1 MAKKKTTSFQ
11 DNLAQYSELVQI
23 RAVYRDTVQ
32 RIQAEFLATDTQ
44 KTVKQ
49 LQAKDGEFS
58 IAVTQEALEAVVG
71 ELDKRIEALSAEIE
85 ELE

>member
-1 MAKKKTTSFQ
+1 MAKKKTTDFQ
-11 DNLAQYSELVQI
+11 ENLSKYSELVQI
-23 RAVYRDTVQ
+23 RATYRESMQ
-32 RIQAEFLATDTQ
+32 RIQSEFLATDTQ

-71 ELDKRIEALSAEIE
+71 EMEKRIEDLTKEIE
-85 ELE
+85 GLG